1 MNLTALTCTVV
12 VANDERQVTLKQH
25 TTMQTLPVELLAE
38 IFSELDLESLITVSS
53 LSRRL
58 RSVTS
63 DPSLNPW
70 RRPILHNLRHG
81 IYEKCF
87 YHLGSRSIVP
97 RQNWIPILT
106 FASPSF
112 LLFESTLPNLKS
124 SEWEE
129 SFRRRFLPGWVKWK
143 ENSWRVAFMKVLY
156 RVWHRTRSACTS
168 DESWTKYIVLN
179 RNGSVNELEASSRT
193 FNPLA
198 VFNAIKT
205 QNNLAHLPTQIR
217 VVLELIDAR
226 IIVLG
231 VLDRPRT
238 SLTVNPNAQV
248 FLRPPGARAARS
260 GDMTEGGDVVSNR
273 SDLPASRV
281 AETTLRSKPVYDRI
295 YHPMPSPL
303 HYNYPMYTPGGGDR
317 RWFVD
322 IREILGEEAMQWVGG
337 LMVTVQLRPHAQGL
351 DTYDI
356 QELAEG
362 ISHSHF
368 ASFTWQDFLA
378 IAPWMEERITK
389 FIHGQGLGSP

>member
-1 MNLTALTCTVV
+1 MQRTTV
-12 VANDERQVTLKQH
+12 
-25 TTMQTLPVELLAE
+25 QTLPVELLAE
-38 IFSELDLESLITVSS
+38 IFSELDLESLIKVSS

-58 RSVTS
+58 RAVTS

-81 IYEKCF
+81 IYDKCF

-97 RQNWIPILT
+97 RQNWIEILT

-129 SFRRRFLPGWVKWK
+129 AFRRRFLPSWVKWK

-156 RVWHRTRSACTS
+156 RVWHRSRSACTS

-179 RNGSVNELEASSRT
+179 RSGSVNELEASSRN

-198 VFNAIKT
+198 VFNAIKF

-231 VLDRPRT
+231 VLDKPRT
-238 SLTVNPNAQV
+238 SLTVNPNAQA
-248 FLRPPGARAARS
+248 FLRPPGARPARS
-260 GDMTEGGDVVSNR
+260 GDTTNGADVVSN
-273 SDLPASRV
+273 SSNLPASRV
-281 AETTLRSKPVYDRI
+281 AAILHTETTLRSNPIYDRL

-303 HYNYPMYTPGGGDR
+303 HYRYPMYTPGGGDR

-322 IREILGEEAMQWVGG
+322 IREILDEEAMQWVGG

-351 DTYDI
+351 DIYDI
-356 QELAEG
+356 QELVEG
-362 ISHSHF
+362 VGRSQF

-378 IAPWMEERITK
+378 IAPWMEKRITK